1 MKKKL
6 RNNKKTLRG
15 KEAWVYLLLVV
26 CGCLGQGIDSYAQ
39 TRVNFTIQG
48 EKPRK
53 PISPYVYG
61 TNDPYP
67 QASAKR
73 LGGNR
78 ITSYNWEN
86 NASNAEPA
94 GGPKPDSETLHT
106 TDPQENME
114 GPVST
119 SIEKLGEAFDSGENK
134 EEADREKEKN
144 M

>member
-1 MKKKL
+1 MPVSKQKAPSTQMARL
-6 RNNKKTLRG
+6 EPRTLL
-15 KEAWVYLLLVV
+15 AV
-26 CGCLGQGIDSYAQ
+26 
-39 TRVNFTIQG
+39 TFTINAAADVH
-48 EKPRK
+48 
-53 PISPYVYG
+53 PISKYIYG
-61 TNDPYP
+61 VNQEIAGNYAGAT
-67 QASAKR
+67 QSR

-78 ITSYNWEN
+78 WTAYNWEN